1 MFGVSTNNLL
11 KNLGWAKKGILA
23 YSRVP
28 LDILSATGA
37 IMFAVTLVLMIAQI
51 ALRLVAPQLV
61 PPGITTL
68 LLVVMLFG
76 ALNLFAVG
84 VIGEYMA
91 KVFEEV
97 KRRPL
102 FIRRSIIRNG
112 EVRPAASIGDR
123 EA

>member
-1 MFGVSTNNLL
+1 MFIMTLL
-11 KNLGWAKKGILA
+11 L
-23 YSRVP
+23 
-28 LDILSATGA
+28 
-37 IMFAVTLVLMIAQI
+37 MTLQIVLRI
-51 ALRLVAPQLV
+51 VAPHLV

-68 LLVVMLFG
+68 LLIAMLFG

-97 KRRPL
+97 RRRPL

-112 EVRPAASIGDR
+112 EVRPAAGQAALDN
-123 EA
+123 

>member
-1 MFGVSTNNLL
+1 
-11 KNLGWAKKGILA
+11 
-23 YSRVP
+23 VP
-28 LDILSATGA
+28 LDVLSAVGA
-37 IMFAVTLVLMIAQI
+37 MMFVITLVLMVAQI
-51 ALRLVAPQLV
+51 VLRLVAPELV
-61 PPGITTL
+61 PRGVTTL

-102 FIRRSIIRNG
+102 FIRRSVIRNG
-112 EVRPAASIGDR
+112 EVRSAAGHATQDN
-123 EA
+123 

>member
-1 MFGVSTNNLL
+1 M
-11 KNLGWAKKGILA
+11 
-23 YSRVP
+23 
-28 LDILSATGA
+28 LSAVGA
-37 IMFAVTLVLMIAQI
+37 IMFGVTLVLMTVQLV
-51 ALRLVAPQLV
+51 LRIVAPSLV

-68 LLVVMLFG
+68 LLTVMLFG
-76 ALNLFAVG
+76 ALNLFAIG

-112 EVRPAASIGDR
+112 EIRSAAGAAALDD
-123 EA
+123 